1 MSLFVFSS
9 GEKVEKEPWMEK
21 LPARGELLVKKKE
34 FMKKKIDHL
43 EIFAKKNS
51 TKNRRAALQALRRKK
66 FYEKHINY
74 IDCAVKAMRAIYEHI
89 EIVNKVSDLMK
100 DIAEEE
106 DETGGMLESLCTPVS
121 FEGEFNEDELL
132 AELEKLEKNV
142 DESLFEADE
151 AEDGDPCPKLFT
163 TALHSH
169 RGFCRE
175 IITKVNDLIE
185 DITEQQDVTEDLLD
199 SLYTAVRFEV
209 EFKEDELLEELEKLQ
224 KNLDES
230 LNDSDGEEDGVL
242 CPKVFTTA
250 SHSHPVNTDEEN
262 IEDDLEYLRHWA
274 NGPRELTISY
284 NI

>member
-1 MSLFVFSS
+1 
-9 GEKVEKEPWMEK
+9 MEK

-43 EIFAKKNS
+43 EFFAKKNS
-51 TKNRRAALQALRRKK
+51 TINRRAALQALRRKK

-74 IDCAVKAMRAIYEHI
+74 IDCALKAMRAIYEHI
-89 EIVNKVSDLMK
+89 EIINKVSDLMK

-106 DETGGMLESLCTPVS
+106 DETGGMLESLCTPVG

-142 DESLFEADE
+142 DENLFEADK
-151 AEDGDPCPKLFT
+151 AEEGNPCPKVLT
-163 TALHSH
+163 TTLPSH

-175 IITKVNDLIE
+175 IITKVYDLIK
-185 DITEQQDVTEDLLD
+185 DIIEEQDVTEDLLN

-209 EFKEDELLEELEKLQ
+209 EFNEDELLEELEKLQ

-242 CPKVFTTA
+242 CPKVLTTA
-250 SHSHPVNTDEEN
+250 SHSNPVNTDEEN
-262 IEDDLEYLRHWA
+262 IEDDLEYLRRWA
-274 NGPRELTISY
+274 NAPRERTISY